1 MKLFK
6 NQKTDAFPVEV
17 CQQII
22 DRFHK
27 IFNDL
32 KNEKMTSYF
41 REMNTL

>member
-6 NQKTDAFPVEV
+6 ISKTDAFPVEV

-27 IFNDL
+27 IFKDL
-32 KNEKMTSYF
+32 KTEENDF
-41 REMNTL
+41 IL